1 MERHRECIPA
11 GARGPATGAGW
22 CNGARGL
29 LRLWGVLIL
38 VAHALVG
45 LAGDGF
51 GEVLDRVVATVDGT
65 VITQSE
71 LREAVE
77 AFQRQA
83 GEAGRSAENPWDRK
97 ALERRILED
106 LVDRKLMDQYASR
119 EGITA
124 TDQEME
130 QAVKDVLARANMT
143 REEFLEALR
152 KEGVSYEEYRNQI
165 RDQIIKAKM
174 IHREVRAQ
182 IVIKDE
188 EIESYYF
195 GHPDEFRT
203 EEGYMIRH
211 VFLALSQNP
220 RPEVLEAVLKE
231 AGRIREEILGGLPFE
246 EAAAKYSQDPS
257 AARGGWLGFFRKG
270 ALNEELE
277 SAIEALEEGQVSEP
291 ILTQAGVHIV
301 RLEERTTG
309 GVRPLE
315 RVRERIREKLFEEA
329 AERQFEKWR
338 KDLRKKAYVE
348 IFL

>member
-1 MERHRECIPA
+1 MERCQESIPA
-11 GARGPATGAGW
+11 GAGGPASGRRNNAS
-22 CNGARGL
+22 RS
-29 LRLWGVLIL
+29 LRLWGVVFL
-38 VAHALVG
+38 VVPAVLVLG
-45 LAGDGF
+45 RAGF
-51 GEVLDRVVATVDGT
+51 AEVLDRVVATVDGT

-71 LREAVE
+71 LQEAVE

-106 LVDRKLMDQYASR
+106 LVDRKLMDQYASKQ
-119 EGITA
+119 GITA
-124 TDQEME
+124 TDEEME

-143 REEFLEALR
+143 REEFLKALQ

-188 EIESYYF
+188 EIESYYYE
-195 GHPDEFRT
+195 HPDEFRT

-211 VFLALSQNP
+211 VFLALPQNP
-220 RPEVLEAVLKE
+220 RPEVVEAVLKE
-231 AGRIREEILGGLPFE
+231 ARRIREEILGGLPFE

-270 ALNEELE
+270 ALSEELD
-277 SAIEALEEGQVSEP
+277 SAIGALEEGQVSEP

-309 GVRPLE
+309 GVRSLE
-315 RVRERIREKLFEEA
+315 RVRETIREKLFEEA

-338 KDLRKKAYVE
+338 KDLRKNAYVE